1 MLLIDLHG
9 GFTVLVEK
17 DVDSLFLKNEMVL
30 AVQQGPRM
38 RPRARIFKFLPP
50 SSDSFVSSYPGTV

>member
-17 DVDSLFLKNEMVL
+17 DMESLFLKNEMVL

-38 RPRARIFKFLPP
+38 TPRVQMYTFLPP
-50 SSDSFVSSYPGTV
+50 SSVS